1 MNIHSLQ
8 TTPYPIA
15 DLHCDLLSYLS
26 RDPQRSPYDL
36 AARCSIPQLKEGNV
50 KFQMM
55 AIFTETGPGSVQS
68 GMAQVEAFKK
78 ILHNHSDVF
87 EIIRD
92 AAQFKTLQTSSK
104 IGILPAI
111 ENASSFCDEKEP
123 LKEALDRLTVIQRK
137 IGKCAYISLTWNTEN
152 RFGGGALTSIGLK
165 KDGKRLIDYLCEHG
179 IALDFSHTSDH
190 LAFEILN
197 YLDQNNLRLPLIAS
211 HSNFR
216 SIVNVPRNLPHDL
229 AKEILKRQGVI
240 GLNFIRMFVGPD
252 STNNFIKQLEYSLQL
267 GYPQGICLGADFFY
281 IEDMSAEHRQSPE
294 QLFFPDFDHAGAYV
308 KVIDLWKQALTLSPD
323 QLTNICYNNLI
334 HFLSTHL
341 DLTRFSKSLTQ
352 YPQQS

>member
-1 MNIHSLQ
+1 MNIHSPK
-8 TTPYPIA
+8 TCYPIA

-36 AARCSIPQLKEGNV
+36 ASRCSIPQLKEGNV

-68 GMAQVEAFKK
+68 GMAQVQAFKK
-78 ILHNHSDVF
+78 ILNNHSDVF

-92 AAQFKTLQTSSK
+92 SVQLKTLQISNK

-111 ENASSFCDEKEP
+111 ENASSFCEEHEP
-123 LKEALDRLTVIQRK
+123 LKEALDRLTMVQRK

-152 RFGGGALTSIGLK
+152 RFGGGALTSVGLK
-165 KDGKRLIDYLCEHG
+165 NDGKQLIDYLCEHG
-179 IALDFSHTSDH
+179 IALDFSHASDH
-190 LAFEILN
+190 LAFEVLN
-197 YLDQNNLRLPLIAS
+197 YLEQNNLQLPLIAS

-216 SIVNVPRNLPHDL
+216 SIVNVPRNLPQDL
-229 AKEILKRQGVI
+229 AKEILKRQGLI
-240 GLNFIRMFVGPD
+240 GLNFIRLFVGPD

-281 IEDMSAEHRQSPE
+281 IEDVSVEHRKSPE

-308 KVIDLWKQALTLSPD
+308 KVIDLWKNALALSPD
-323 QLTNICYNNLI
+323 QLANICFNNLI
-334 HFLSTHL
+334 HFLSA
-341 DLTRFSKSLTQ
+341 RFDFNRSSKSLTKH
-352 YPQQS
+352 PLL